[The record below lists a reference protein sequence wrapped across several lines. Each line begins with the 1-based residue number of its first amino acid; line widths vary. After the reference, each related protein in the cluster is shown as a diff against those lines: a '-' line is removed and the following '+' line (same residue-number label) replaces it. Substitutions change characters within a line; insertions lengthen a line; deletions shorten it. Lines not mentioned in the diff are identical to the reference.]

1 MDASLTALIDDF
13 ANTKKTEGKS
23 PKTVNWYIFM
33 LEKYVLFA
41 GADATV
47 RDFTLPKVR
56 AFIAELQGRTE
67 RYSNHSRIP
76 RKDGGLSAYTI
87 HGYVRSLKVLASWL
101 LEEGHTS
108 SNVLVKLKRPKLP
121 STMIEVLTDD
131 EIGRI
136 LDCCNPKCFLG
147 ARLNA
152 IVTVFLD
159 TGIRAD
165 ELCTLTLA
173 NCDLKGDK
181 IKVHGKGDKER
192 VVPIG
197 NGAKK
202 AILNWL
208 NYWRPKGGEYVF
220 TDVEGGALTYGALQQ
235 VVRRVGIRAKVER
248 LHCHL
253 FRHSFAVR
261 FLVAGGDLATLKLF
275 LGHEELSTTMMYVHL
290 SQSQLKVQHE
300 RFSPVDNLKLKKR
313 K

>member
-1 MDASLTALIDDF
+1 MDTTLTAMLADF
-13 ANTKKTEGKS
+13 AATKKTEGKS
-23 PKTVNWYIFM
+23 PKTVDWYVYLLSKFIN
-33 LEKYVLFA
+33 FA
-41 GADATV
+41 GPEATV
-47 RDFTLPKVR
+47 KDFTLQRVR
-56 AFIAELQGRTE
+56 AFIADLQSHTE
-67 RYSNHSRIP
+67 RYVNHKRIP
-76 RKDGGLSAYTI
+76 VQKGGLSAYTI
-87 HGYVRSLKVLASWL
+87 HGYVRALKVFAAWL
-101 LEEGHTS
+101 YEEGHTT

-121 STMIEVLTDD
+121 STMIEVLTDE

-152 IVTVFLD
+152 IMTLLLD

-165 ELCTLTLA
+165 ELCTLTVA

-181 IKVHGKGDKER
+181 IKVRGKGDKER
-192 VVPIG
+192 VVPVG

-202 AILNWL
+202 ALLNWT
-208 NYWRPKGGEYVF
+208 NYWRPKGSEYVF
-220 TDVEGGALTYGALQQ
+220 TNVDGDPLTYGGLQQ
-235 VVRRVGIRAKVER
+235 IIRRVAQRSGVTR
-248 LHCHL
+248 LHAHL

-275 LGHEELSTTMMYVHL
+275 LGHEELTTTMMYVHL